1 MFYLLLA
8 KKVFQL
14 NIFDINT
21 GDTIINADCTLDLVS
36 ISSQKEG
43 ARQQPKKSSQ
53 RATISAAD
61 QPKIFYLV
69 LRKSLKLVFMKYQ

>member
-43 ARQQPKKSSQ
+43 ARQQPKKNLISES
-53 RATISAAD
+53 TISAAD
-61 QPKIFYLV
+61 QP
-69 LRKSLKLVFMKYQ
+69 